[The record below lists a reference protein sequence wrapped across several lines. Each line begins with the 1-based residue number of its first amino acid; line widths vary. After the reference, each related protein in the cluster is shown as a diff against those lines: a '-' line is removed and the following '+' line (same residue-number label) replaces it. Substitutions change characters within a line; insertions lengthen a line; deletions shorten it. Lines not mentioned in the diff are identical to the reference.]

1 MSSHII
7 KYLSSR
13 EGANT
18 VSFDIKKIYTENPY
32 VDEMVYY
39 TKLLAAGT
47 VLKMQEVADNSETL
61 ESLKSSGVYMACV
74 EGHATFDMF
83 TTVSRAALNSVG
95 IIDEISV
102 QTMMRNKENVPISKR
117 DALTRYMIT
126 EYIDNYEELNPYYR
140 ALNGLPAI
148 GKEDYVEDWMPP
160 ANVSIDLSKPI
171 HMMSKAEAIILE
183 NHGVLED
190 LIKEDPANR
199 QYMRHLGNKKID
211 YYTARKANRFDPIF
225 IPSVDSDAIYKM
237 YRDKL
242 DENKIYV
249 LRTVYSEA
257 FKYNS
262 DYYDNFIAVLIVII
276 TMVDIIS
283 RVQEFVARK
292 EIFDIRSVQYI
303 FESNGV
309 PFFEE
314 IPLKYQIS
322 MVKNL
327 HTLLKF
333 KSTSRC
339 MVDICSLFGFDNIQI
354 FKYYMLK
361 DRNIDLATGE
371 YVVSTDENGNEILED
386 EYTLK
391 FLKLPLEGDV
401 EDYIRNGG
409 SYLDYDEI
417 TLSDPTWDG
426 GLNHDEVMKSI
437 LEEEFNLTRT
447 KYISIDSITDI
458 AKASAQQSYFL
469 NLLYD
474 NVDLEGMITLKIPY
488 IEAGREFDLVDVF
501 TLLTVLT
508 YNYNGV
514 KDTIMDTQSKVLY
527 VNGFNFKVDLAV
539 LAEEIARARSKP
551 CPNHEEG
558 YFAIPGTIEHAEEQ
572 LNRFEDEIDDYVE
585 TTRVYDSE
593 DKSEYHDETTIKAS
607 IPSFKALMNLY
618 INNMEIRDEL
628 IKGMQQA
635 DNKKVYDTY
644 KKLYDALMTVK
655 LNMDFYKNPETGDF
669 YRDEQ
674 GDATYS
680 AYLAAKDPSL
690 YAVVLETENFVDE
703 TSRNQYIATVID
715 SIIYALEEYL
725 DTKEFS
731 ALFSNLPIMS
741 IDAVKGY
748 IATVINF
755 YKSYK
760 VHFLGINTIYTFAD
774 KSDEGSIRIIDD
786 LFMNRF
792 FQRSEFIKLYE
803 EFSKSFATM
812 SYTERVNLIERI
824 YFDISTWVYR
834 YYDDEVNVRDRIGSM
849 LVSFITNTYL
859 YLADKIDGLN
869 LTNRYYSTIRLMDIA
884 SVNTTLVP
892 ADSVWIADRLWIY
905 EEGEASIY
913 ADYMDKVADH
923 DVGRII
929 VADKKGNASP
939 AAYILNTPTLTNSDS
954 VITEAGAEMITQA
967 IATTPN
973 DIVRTYAEMEEHAA
987 EGTTSDTA
995 MTSEAAILEALSFKY
1010 YKAT

>member
-1 MSSHII
+1 M
-7 KYLSSR
+7 
-13 EGANT
+13 
-18 VSFDIKKIYTENPY
+18 SFDIKKIYTENPY

-47 VLKMQEVADNSETL
+47 VLKMQDSADNSETL
-61 ESLKSSGVYMACV
+61 ESLQKSGLYLACV
-74 EGHATFDMF
+74 DGIATFNMF
-83 TTVSRAALNSVG
+83 TSVSRAALNSIG
-95 IIDEISV
+95 IVDEISV
-102 QTMMRNKENVPISKR
+102 QTMMRNIENVPVNKR
-117 DALTRYMIT
+117 EALTKYMVS
-126 EYIDNYEELNPYYR
+126 EYIANYEELNPYYR

-148 GKEDYVEDWMPP
+148 GREDYVTDWMPP
-160 ANVSIDLSKPI
+160 ANVSIDLSKPV
-171 HMMSKAEAIILE
+171 HEMSKAEAIILE
-183 NHGVLED
+183 NNGVLED

-211 YYTARKANRFDPIF
+211 YYTSRKANRFDPIF
-225 IPSVDSDAIYKM
+225 IPTVDSDAIYKM

-242 DENKIYV
+242 DENKIYI

-314 IPLKYQIS
+314 IPLKYQIA

-333 KSTSRC
+333 KSTAKC

-354 FKYYMLK
+354 FKYYLLK
-361 DRNIDLATGE
+361 DRNIDLSTGD
-371 YVVSTDENGNEILED
+371 YVISTDGEGNEVLED

-426 GLNHDEVMKSI
+426 GLDHEEVMKAV

-508 YNYNGV
+508 YQYNGV

-527 VNGFNFKVDLAV
+527 VNGFNFKANLAV
-539 LAEEIARARSKP
+539 LAEEIGAKTKP
-551 CPNHEEG
+551 SPNYPNG
-558 YFAIPGTIEHAEEQ
+558 YVVDPGSTLHAQEQ
-572 LNRFEDEIDDYVE
+572 LARFTDEIDDYIE

-593 DKSEYHDETTIKAS
+593 DKSQYHDETTIKAS

-635 DNKKVYDTY
+635 DNKKVYDVY

-669 YRDEQ
+669 YRDEE

-680 AYLAAKDPSL
+680 AYLAAKDPAL
-690 YAVVLETENFVDE
+690 YSVVLEIENFVDE
-703 TSRNQYIATVID
+703 TSKNQYIATVID

-786 LFMNRF
+786 MLLNRF

-803 EFSKSFATM
+803 EFSKSFVTM

-834 YYDDEVNVRDRIGSM
+834 NYEDQINVNDRIGSM
-849 LVSFITNTYL
+849 LVSFITHTLIYL
-859 YLADKIDGLN
+859 TDKIDGLN
-869 LTNRYYSTIRLMDIA
+869 LTNRYYSTVRLMDIA
-884 SVNTTLVP
+884 SVSTTIIP

-913 ADYMDKVADH
+913 ADYMDKVSSY
-923 DVGRII
+923 DVGRVI

-939 AAYILNTPTLTNSDS
+939 AGYILNTPTLSSSDNL
-954 VITEAGAEMITQA
+954 ITEAGAEMITQA
-967 IATTPN
+967 IATTPA
-973 DIVRTYAEMEEHAA
+973 DIVKTYAEMEEHAA
-987 EGTTSDTA
+987 EGTASDTA

>member
-1 MSSHII
+1 M
-7 KYLSSR
+7 
-13 EGANT
+13 
-18 VSFDIKKIYTENPY
+18 SFDIRKIYTENPY

-47 VLKMQEVADNSETL
+47 VLKMKDLADNSETL
-61 ESLKSSGVYMACV
+61 ESLKSSGLYLACMD
-74 EGHATFDMF
+74 GIATFNMF
-83 TTVSRAALNSVG
+83 TSASRAALNSIG
-95 IIDEISV
+95 IVDEINV
-102 QTMMRNKENVPISKR
+102 QIMMRNIENVPENKR
-117 DALTRYMIT
+117 EALTKYMVS
-126 EYIDNYEELNPYYR
+126 EYIANYNELNPYYR
-140 ALNGLPAI
+140 SLNGLPAI
-148 GKEDYVEDWMPP
+148 GREDYVEDWIPP

-171 HMMSKAEAIILE
+171 HKMSKAEIMILE
-183 NHGVLED
+183 NNGVLED
-190 LIKEDPANR
+190 LIKEDPINR

-211 YYTARKANRFDPIF
+211 YYTSRKAGRFDPIF
-225 IPSVDSDAIYKM
+225 IPTIDSDSIYKM

-276 TMVDIIS
+276 TMIDIIS

-333 KSTSRC
+333 KSTSKC

-361 DRNIDLATGE
+361 DRNIDLSSGE
-371 YVVSTDENGNEILED
+371 YTISTDENGNEILED

-401 EDYIRNGG
+401 EDYIRDGAN
-409 SYLDYDEI
+409 YLDYDEI

-426 GLNHDEVMKSI
+426 GIDHEEVMKAI
-437 LEEEFNLTRT
+437 LKEEFNLTRT

-488 IEAGREFDLVDVF
+488 IEADKDFDLVDVF

-508 YNYNGV
+508 YHYNGI

-527 VNGFNFKVDLAV
+527 VNGFNFKVDMAV
-539 LAEEIARARSKP
+539 LAEEIGKIKIKP

-558 YFAIPGTIEHAEEQ
+558 YIAVPGTIAHAQEQ
-572 LNRFEDEIDDYVE
+572 LNKFADGIDEYVE
-585 TTRVYDSE
+585 TTRIYDSE
-593 DKSEYHDETTIKAS
+593 DKSQYHDETTIKAS
-607 IPSFKALMNLY
+607 IPSFKTLMNLY
-618 INNMEIRDEL
+618 VNNMEIRDEL
-628 IKGMQQA
+628 IKGMRQA
-635 DNKKVYDTY
+635 DNKKVYDVY
-644 KKLYDALMTVK
+644 RKLYDALMTVQ

-669 YRDEQ
+669 YRDED

-690 YAVVLETENFVDE
+690 YSVILEIENFIDE
-703 TSRNQYIATVID
+703 ASKNQYIATVID

-731 ALFSNLPIMS
+731 SLFSNLPIMS

-786 LFMNRF
+786 LLMNRF

-812 SYTERVNLIERI
+812 NYTERVGLIERI
-824 YFDISTWVYR
+824 YLDISTWVYR
-834 YYDDEVNVRDRIGSM
+834 NYDYEININDRIGSM
-849 LVSFITNTYL
+849 IINFITNTYL
-859 YLADKIDGLN
+859 YLVDKINGLD
-869 LTNRYYSTIRLMDIA
+869 LTNKYYSTIKFIDMA
-884 SVNTTLVP
+884 SINTIIT
-892 ADSVWIADRLWIY
+892 ASDSVWIADRLWIY

-913 ADYMDKVADH
+913 SDYMDKVYSY
-923 DVGRII
+923 DVGRVI
-929 VADKKGNASP
+929 VATKKGNSSAGP
-939 AAYILNTPTLTNSDS
+939 YIIDSTTLSNTDS
-954 VITEAGAEMITQA
+954 LITEKVAKDITHA
-967 IATTPN
+967 IATKPS
-973 DIVRTYAEMEEHAA
+973 DIVKTYAEMEDHAFN
-987 EGTTSDTA
+987 GTASDTA
-995 MTSEAAILEALSFKY
+995 MTSEKAILDALSVKY